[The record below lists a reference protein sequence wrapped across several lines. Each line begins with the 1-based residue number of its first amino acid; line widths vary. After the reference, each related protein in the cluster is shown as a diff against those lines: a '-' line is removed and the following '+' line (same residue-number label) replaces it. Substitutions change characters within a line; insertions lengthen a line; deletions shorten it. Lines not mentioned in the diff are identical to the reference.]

1 MKFIKETIDR
11 HFIEEKDELVSP
23 KDLEDFARAVISI
36 AKTLRKDDPGV
47 TRDDVKEY
55 LLEKI
60 ISSLY

>member
-11 HFIEEKDELVSP
+11 HFIEEKDKLVSP

>member
-11 HFIEEKDELVSP
+11 HFIEEKDKLVSP
-23 KDLEDFARAVISI
+23 KDLEEFARVVISI

-60 ISSLY
+60 ISVLY